1 MRLHALKHLTTA
13 AKALGPS
20 RRLVVLGS
28 SSLLAMFPELGEME
42 GPVQTTLDADILPEP
57 VDEGIARMLA
67 EAVGPA
73 SFFSQQHGYHADV
86 LHPDIVEA
94 LPPGWEGRLVALED
108 VSGVFCLDPHDA
120 AAMKTV
126 AGRGKDVALVRH
138 LLQTGKIQAGV
149 LRERLA
155 ALNLGEKEQFR
166 AARTLSMAM
175 E

>member
-42 GPVQTTLDADILPEP
+42 GPVQTTL
-57 VDEGIARMLA
+57 VARMLA

-94 LPPGWEGRLVALED
+94 LPPGWEGRLVPLED